1 MEYIIT
7 KGKNILNSTNTLLFW
22 KKKYDRI
29 PIEIRKY
36 EINESNYYNECKAKE
51 ASLTIADILN
61 NKEDDPDFLKLIT
74 KSPLSIMYFLEEL
87 NSKRSKYINMDNHQ
101 YQKVSKAFRD
111 ICDTIYTPV
120 NNIIDNK
127 EIDNGSNSFET
138 YDFKEEQHNVGD
150 KQLPQWEP
158 LRAFDRNKN
167 VIDMFIEHPETI
179 IRLKKYVFIIEYL
192 IILSQTFYG
201 MVNGN
206 RESLLEQ
213 IKDCKIWDDKL
224 IWELMI
230 INQILIEKQRQE
242 DIFKGKLP
250 QEKIETIESTTL
262 VTYLFN
268 LDNFGKSHFKESTKN
283 DIFQFSYITSINY
296 V

>member
-1 MEYIIT
+1 MEYIKA
-7 KGKNILNSTNTLLFW
+7 KGKSILNSTNNLFFW

-29 PIEIRKY
+29 PNEIRKY
-36 EINESNYYNECKAKE
+36 EINENNYYNECKAKE
-51 ASLTIADILN
+51 ANLTIADILN

-101 YQKVSKAFRD
+101 YQKVSKIFRD
-111 ICDTIYTPV
+111 ICDIIYTPV

-127 EIDNGSNSFET
+127 EIHNGSNSFET
-138 YDFKEEQHNVGD
+138 YDFKEEQHNIGD
-150 KQLPQWEP
+150 NKLPQWEP
-158 LRAFDRNKN
+158 LRTFDRNKN
-167 VIDMFIEHPETI
+167 VIDMFIEYPETI
-179 IRLKKYVFIIEYL
+179 TRLKKYIFIIEYL

-201 MVNGN
+201 MVDGK

-213 IKDCKIWDDKL
+213 IKECEIWNDKL

-242 DIFKGKLP
+242 DILKGKLS
-250 QEKIETIESTTL
+250 QEKMETIETTTL

-268 LDNFGKSHFKESTKN
+268 LDNFGKSHLKESTKN

>member
-1 MEYIIT
+1 MEYIKT
-7 KGKNILNSTNTLLFW
+7 KGKSILNSTNNLFFW

-36 EINESNYYNECKAKE
+36 EINENNYYNECKANE
-51 ASLTIADILN
+51 ARLTIESILN

-74 KSPLSIMYFLEEL
+74 KSPVSIMYFLEEL

-150 KQLPQWEP
+150 KNLPQWES

-179 IRLKKYVFIIEYL
+179 TRLKKYVFIIEYL

-201 MVNGN
+201 MVDGK
-206 RESLLEQ
+206 RESMLEQ
-213 IKDCKIWDDKL
+213 IKECEYFKKAERKTMKL
-224 IWELMI
+224 
-230 INQILIEKQRQE
+230 
-242 DIFKGKLP
+242 
-250 QEKIETIESTTL
+250 ESKKNE
-262 VTYLFN
+262 VFE
-268 LDNFGKSHFKESTKN
+268 FKEIK
-283 DIFQFSYITSINY
+283 
-296 V
+296 

>member
-1 MEYIIT
+1 MEYIKT
-7 KGKNILNSTNTLLFW
+7 KGKSILNSTNNLFFW

-36 EINESNYYNECKAKE
+36 EINENNYYNECKANE
-51 ASLTIADILN
+51 ARLTIASILN

-74 KSPLSIMYFLEEL
+74 KSPVSIMYFLEEL

-101 YQKVSKAFRD
+101 YQRVSKIFRD

-127 EIDNGSNSFET
+127 EIDNGSNSFEI

-150 KQLPQWEP
+150 KNLPQWES

-179 IRLKKYVFIIEYL
+179 TRLKKYVFIIEYL

-201 MVNGN
+201 MVDGK
-206 RESLLEQ
+206 RESMLEQ
-213 IKDCKIWDDKL
+213 IKECEIWNDKL

-230 INQILIEKQRQE
+230 INQILVEKQRQE

-250 QEKIETIESTTL
+250 QEKMETIESTTL

-268 LDNFGKSHFKESTKN
+268 LDNFGKSNLKESTKN

>member
-150 KQLPQWEP
+150 KKLPQWEP

-179 IRLKKYVFIIEYL
+179 TRLKKYMFIIEYL

-201 MVNGN
+201 MVDGK
-206 RESLLEQ
+206 RESMLEQ
-213 IKDCKIWDDKL
+213 IKKCEIWNDKL

-268 LDNFGKSHFKESTKN
+268 LDNFDKSHLKESTKN

-296 V
+296 L